1 MYNNC
6 NCCCFQKR
14 RCHQFSQS
22 RGTDLKP
29 LTFYFTLPAKSCLF
43 PPVKE
48 SWTPSFFSPPPV
60 HFPSEPPPLLL
71 PFSSSVD
78 TTEFARNPENV
89 LNACTN
95 HELIRNWP
103 SWEHIWASGRTS
115 PPPGS
120 CRWAGPPACARPAPG
135 ARPASGW
142 GRSSGWSSCWTWGRR
157 WRGPWP
163 GAPPPSWCSPHRTG
177 RDRAPPLGICVLLS
191 LAFKTRPISS
201 LNPAFKIGI
210 FFFCI
215 YRTAPKPENG
225 WSHTVPVLEVLAMLS
240 QLHYIYQT
248 NPSADVI

>member
-1 MYNNC
+1 MC
-6 NCCCFQKR
+6 PSAKRDLGRSDLPKPSLLVDPIDIHISLEEICITIVIVVVVFFLQKS

-95 HELIRNWP
+95 HELIRN
-103 SWEHIWASGRTS
+103 
-115 PPPGS
+115 
-120 CRWAGPPACARPAPG
+120 
-135 ARPASGW
+135 
-142 GRSSGWSSCWTWGRR
+142 
-157 WRGPWP
+157 
-163 GAPPPSWCSPHRTG
+163 
-177 RDRAPPLGICVLLS
+177 
-191 LAFKTRPISS
+191 
-201 LNPAFKIGI
+201 
-210 FFFCI
+210 
-215 YRTAPKPENG
+215 
-225 WSHTVPVLEVLAMLS
+225 
-240 QLHYIYQT
+240 
-248 NPSADVI
+248 